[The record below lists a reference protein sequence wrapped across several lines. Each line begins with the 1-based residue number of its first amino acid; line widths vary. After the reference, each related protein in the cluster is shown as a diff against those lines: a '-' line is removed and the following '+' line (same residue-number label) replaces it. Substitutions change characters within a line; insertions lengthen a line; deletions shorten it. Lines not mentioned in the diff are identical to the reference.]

1 MQPMHGV
8 TRSYALWSWFR
19 SPASPIWRIRSAA
32 QSLGHTF
39 AALQGLLQDPAATL
53 VPGQFQQGTWQPV
66 TSSHTE
72 PGND

>member
-1 MQPMHGV
+1 MHFGRGFGHQV
-8 TRSYALWSWFR
+8 RQK
-19 SPASPIWRIRSAA
+19 RIRSAA
-32 QSLGHTF
+32 QWLGHTF